1 MKNHCINEQG
11 RLANCNQV
19 TVTFAGHGQKV
30 QATSLELK
38 TLWEGC
44 YQNQEGGTGNGERG
58 TGNGERGTGNGKGE
72 RGTGNGERGTGQW
85 GSGAV
90 GQWGNGGMGSG
101 ENIT

>member
-38 TLWEGC
+38 TLREGG
-44 YQNQEGGTGNGERG
+44 YQNGEGATGNGERV
-58 TGNGERGTGNGKGE
+58 TGNEERGAGSREPGAGNGKME
-72 RGTGNGERGTGQW
+72 IGNKT
-85 GSGAV
+85 
-90 GQWGNGGMGSG
+90 
-101 ENIT
+101 